1 MNIDWL
7 ATGLALLTFFGIY
20 ALMALSLNLEYGVAG
35 IPNFGQAAFVSVG
48 AYTAG
53 WLYPRLLPLLAG
65 RPFIPPCGDTLTRAL
80 QLRVEI
86 ISANPPVAL
95 AAFALT
101 LGIAAALG
109 AGIGYL
115 ASYPA
120 LRLQE
125 EWYLALVLLVGSE
138 VVRIVVNG
146 FNPLI
151 CGNNGLAGI
160 AQPFLWLP
168 NPTFA
173 ALGFAVVALA
183 LAFVGWLLS
192 ERFIHSPYGR
202 MLKAIRENDRVA
214 LALGKR
220 VPRVR
225 AQVMFIG
232 SAMAAVAGVLFAVN
246 LGFVNT
252 NDYTVALTL
261 NVWVMVVLGGLGNP
275 RGALIGALIVT
286 VLNRLTAIL
295 AIYLNQSGLRLEFN
309 YVQYIVFALILLGML
324 RFRRQGL
331 APERAQTTIAHDELR
346 QAERSAHG

>member
-1 MNIDWL
+1 MNIDWQ
-7 ATGLALLTFFGIY
+7 ATGIALLTFFGIY
-20 ALMALSLNLEYGVAG
+20 ALMAQSLNLEYGVAG
-35 IPNFGQAAFVSVG
+35 IPNFGQAGFVSVG

-53 WLYPRLLPLLAG
+53 WLYTRLLPLLAG
-65 RPFIPPCGDTLTRAL
+65 RPYIPPCGDTITSAL
-80 QLRVEI
+80 QQRTEILTTNPWVAVET
-86 ISANPPVAL
+86 
-95 AAFALT
+95 FALT
-101 LGIAAALG
+101 LALAALVG
-109 AGIGYL
+109 AVAGYL

-120 LRLQE
+120 LRLKE

-160 AQPFLWLP
+160 TQPFRWLT
-168 NPTFA
+168 NPTLSSA
-173 ALGFAVVALA
+173 AFAVLVLVLA
-183 LAFVGWLLS
+183 LAAYVLC
-192 ERFIHSPYGR
+192 ERLIHSPYGR
-202 MLKAIRENDRVA
+202 MLKAIRENDRIA

-232 SAMAAVAGVLFAVN
+232 SAMAALTGVLFAVN

-252 NDYTVALTL
+252 NDYGVALTL
-261 NVWVMVVLGGLGNP
+261 NIWVMVVLGGLGNP
-275 RGALIGALIVT
+275 RGALVGAFIVT

-295 AIYLNQSGLRLEFN
+295 AIYLNQSGIRLEFN
-309 YVQYIVFALILLGML
+309 YVQYIVFALILLIML

-331 APERAQTTIAHDELR
+331 VPERSQTTVAHDELR
-346 QAERSAHG
+346 EAQ